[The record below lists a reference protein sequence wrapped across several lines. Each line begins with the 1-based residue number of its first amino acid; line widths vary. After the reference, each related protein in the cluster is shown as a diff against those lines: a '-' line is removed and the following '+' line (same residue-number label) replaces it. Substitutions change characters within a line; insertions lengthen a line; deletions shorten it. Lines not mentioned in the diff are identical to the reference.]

1 MADRPLSFVTM
12 LGSLRKGSLN
22 RVVANA
28 LPALAPQGV
37 KITALPSVGDLPHYN
52 ADIQAG
58 GFPPLARQLG
68 DAIKQADGVIIVTPE
83 YNYSVPGLLKNAIDW
98 VSRLPD
104 TPFAGKPIDIMSASP
119 SILGGARAH
128 YHLRQ
133 SMVFLD
139 ALVLNKPEI
148 IITFA
153 ANKLDVENGKI
164 SDDPTR
170 EIVTKNLEAF
180 AAFARRHGGSATG

>member
-12 LGSLRKGSLN
+12 LGSLREGSLN
-22 RVVANA
+22 RVVAKA
-28 LPALAPQGV
+28 LPALPPQGV
-37 KITALPSVGDLPHYN
+37 KIGALASLGDLPLYN
-52 ADIQAG
+52 ADIQAE
-58 GFPPLARQLG
+58 GFPLPVRQMG

-98 VSRLPD
+98 ISRLPD
-104 TPFAGKPIDIMSASP
+104 TPFAGKPVDIMSASP

-139 ALVLNKPEI
+139 ALVMNKPEI

-153 ANKLDVENGKI
+153 SQKLDVENGKI
-164 SDDPTR
+164 SDDATR
-170 EIVTKNLEAF
+170 DIVTKNLEDF
-180 AAFARRHGGSATG
+180 AAFVRKHGSAA

>member
-22 RVVANA
+22 RVLANA
-28 LPALAPQGV
+28 LPALVPQGV
-37 KITALPSVGDLPHYN
+37 KITALSSLGDLPLYD

-58 GFPPLARQLG
+58 GFPAPVRQMG

-83 YNYSVPGLLKNAIDW
+83 YNYSVPGVLKNAIDW
-98 VSRLPD
+98 LSRLPD

-119 SILGGARAH
+119 SILGGARAQ

-153 ANKLDVENGKI
+153 ANKLDVENGTI
-164 SDDPTR
+164 SDDATR
-170 EIVTKNLEAF
+170 EIVTKHLEAF
-180 AAFARRHGGSATG
+180 AAFARKHG

>member
-1 MADRPLSFVTM
+1 MT
-12 LGSLRKGSLN
+12 
-22 RVVANA
+22 
-28 LPALAPQGV
+28 
-37 KITALPSVGDLPHYN
+37 ITALPSVGDLPHYD
-52 ADIQAG
+52 ADLQAG
-58 GFPPLARQLG
+58 GFPPLAKQFG

-83 YNYSVPGLLKNAIDW
+83 YNYSVPGCFKNAIDW
-98 VSRLPD
+98 ISRLPD
-104 TPFAGKPIDIMSASP
+104 MPFAGKPVDIMSASP
-119 SILGGARAH
+119 SILGGARAQ

-153 ANKLDVENGKI
+153 AQKLDVENGKI

-180 AAFARRHGGSATG
+180 AAFARKHG

>member
-12 LGSLRKGSLN
+12 LGSLRQGSLN

-28 LPALAPQGV
+28 LPGLAPQGV
-37 KITALPSVGDLPHYN
+37 KITSLPSVGDLPHYN
-52 ADIQAG
+52 ADLQAG
-58 GFPPLARQLG
+58 GFPPLVREFG
-68 DAIKQADGVIIVTPE
+68 DAIKVSDGVIIVTPE
-83 YNYSVPGLLKNAIDW
+83 YNYGVPGVLKNAIDW

-104 TPFAGKPIDIMSASP
+104 TPFAGKPVDIMSASP
-119 SILGGARAH
+119 SILGGARAQ

-153 ANKLDVENGKI
+153 AQKLDVENGKI
-164 SDDPTR
+164 SDDATR
-170 EIVTKNLEAF
+170 EIMTKNLEAF
-180 AAFARRHGGSATG
+180 AAFARKHGGSD